1 MNANSVDRL
10 GSATPADVLRLIRAG
25 HARTRGDLQRLTG
38 MARSTVAQRIDAL
51 TEHGLVVTGQD
62 SVSSGGRP
70 SSTLLFNHR
79 AGLVLSADCG
89 ATHTRTAVFDLG
101 LNVVAEEVS
110 DLNIADGP
118 VAVLNWLAARFT
130 ELLMTAG
137 DEAHRLLAIGI
148 GLPGPVEHAT
158 GKPVAPPIMPGWD
171 GFDVPHYLQQTFPVP
186 VLVDNDV
193 NLMGLGEAA
202 IAYPHVSPLAFVK
215 VGTGIGCGI
224 ITGGRVFHGAHGA
237 AGDIGHIRVTDHHD
251 VVCWCGN
258 VGCLEAVA
266 GGKALVANLH
276 ESGARTNSDVV
287 DRVLAGDAAAVRAV
301 RNAGREIGGV
311 LAGLVSTINPAV
323 IVLGGQIAD
332 AGQYLLAGVRE
343 TIYARSLPLGT
354 RDLEVTRSR
363 LADRAGITGAAMM
376 TTEHV
381 LAADSI
387 DALVGA
393 VR

>member
-1 MNANSVDRL
+1 MNANGVDRV
-10 GSATPADVLRLIRAG
+10 GGATPADVLRLIRAG

-51 TEHGLVVTGQD
+51 SEHGLVMTGQD

-70 SSTLLFNHR
+70 SSTLAFNHR
-79 AGLVLSADCG
+79 AGLVLAADCG
-89 ATHTRTAVFDLG
+89 ATHIRTAIFDLG
-101 LNVVAEEVS
+101 LNVLAEEVS
-110 DLNIADGP
+110 DMNIADGP
-118 VAVLNWLAARFT
+118 VTVLDWLASRFT
-130 ELLMTAG
+130 A
-137 DEAHRLLAIGI
+137 LLATVGDVSHRVMAVGI

-158 GKPVAPPIMPGWD
+158 GTPVAPPIMPGWD
-171 GFDVPHYLQQTFPVP
+171 GFDVPKYLQQTFAVP

-193 NLMGLGEAA
+193 NLMALGEAA
-202 IAYPHVSPLAFVK
+202 VAYPDVSPVAFVK

-224 ITGGRVFHGAHGA
+224 VTGGKVFHGAHGA
-237 AGDIGHIRVTDHHD
+237 AGDIGHIRVADHHD

-258 VGCLEAVA
+258 VACLEAVA
-266 GGKALVANLH
+266 GGKALVAKLH
-276 ESGARTNSDVV
+276 DSGARTNGDVV
-287 DRVLAGDAAAVRAV
+287 DQVLAGDADAVRAV

-311 LAGLVSTINPAV
+311 LAGLVSTINPSV

-381 LAADSI
+381 LAAESI
-387 DALVGA
+387 DALLS

>member
-1 MNANSVDRL
+1 MNANGAERL
-10 GSATPADVLRLIRAG
+10 GGASPADVLKLIRG
-25 HARTRGDLQRLTG
+25 GEARTRGDLQRLTG
-38 MARSTVAQRIDAL
+38 MARSTVAQRIEAL
-51 TEHGLVVTGQD
+51 AEHGLVVTGHD

-70 SSTLLFNHR
+70 SSTLLFNHQ
-79 AGLVLSADCG
+79 AGLVLTADCG
-89 ATHTRTAVFDLG
+89 ATHTRSAVFDLG
-101 LNVVAEEVS
+101 LNVLAEDVS
-110 DLNIADGP
+110 DLSIADGP
-118 VAVLNWLAARFT
+118 EAVLDWLAAKFGA
-130 ELLMTAG
+130 LLATV
-137 DEAHRLLAIGI
+137 EAPVHRVMAIGI

-171 GFDVPHYLQQTFPVP
+171 GFDVPQYLQQTYPVP

-193 NLMGLGEAA
+193 NLMALGEAA
-202 IAYPHVSPLAFVK
+202 VAYPQVSPLAFVK

-224 ITGGRVFHGAHGA
+224 ITNATVFHGAHGA
-237 AGDIGHIRVTDHHD
+237 AGDIGHIRAADHHD

-266 GGKALVANLH
+266 GGKALVAHLH
-276 ESGARTNSDVV
+276 DIGVRTNSDVV
-287 DRVLAGDAAAVRAV
+287 ERVLAGDAAAVRAV

-323 IVLGGQIAD
+323 IVLGGQIAE

-343 TIYARSLPLGT
+343 AIYARSLPLGT

-363 LADRAGITGAAMM
+363 LADRAGITGAAIM
-376 TTEHV
+376 TTEKV
-381 LAADSI
+381 LTDDAI
-387 DALVGA
+387 DALPA

>member
-1 MNANSVDRL
+1 
-10 GSATPADVLRLIRAG
+10 VL
-25 HARTRGDLQRLTG
+25 
-38 MARSTVAQRIDAL
+38 
-51 TEHGLVVTGQD
+51 
-62 SVSSGGRP
+62 
-70 SSTLLFNHR
+70 
-79 AGLVLSADCG
+79 
-89 ATHTRTAVFDLG
+89 
-101 LNVVAEEVS
+101 AEEVS

-118 VAVLNWLAARFT
+118 VAVLNWLIDRFT
-130 ELLMTAG
+130 ALLSTVDAPVQRVM
-137 DEAHRLLAIGI
+137 AIGI

-193 NLMGLGEAA
+193 NLMALGEAA
-202 IAYPHVSPLAFVK
+202 VAYPGVSPLAFVK

-224 ITGGRVFHGAHGA
+224 VTGGTVFHGAHGA
-237 AGDIGHIRVTDHHD
+237 AGDIGHIRAADHHD
-251 VVCWCGN
+251 VICWCGN

-266 GGKALVANLH
+266 GGKALVGALH
-276 ESGARTNSDVV
+276 DTGVRTNSDVV
-287 DRVLAGDAAAVRAV
+287 ERVLAGDADAVRAA

-343 TIYARSLPLGT
+343 AIYARSLPLGT
-354 RDLEVTRSR
+354 RDLKVTRSQ
-363 LADRAGITGAAMM
+363 LADRAGVTGAAIM
-376 TTEHV
+376 TTEN
-381 LAADSI
+381 LLTGDAI
-387 DALVGA
+387 DALLA

>member
-1 MNANSVDRL
+1 MNANGVDRS
-10 GSATPADVLRLIRAG
+10 GGATPADVLRLIRAG

-51 TEHGLVVTGQD
+51 AERGLVVTGQA

-70 SSTLLFNHR
+70 SSTLLFNHS
-79 AGLVLSADCG
+79 AGLVLTADCG
-89 ATHTRTAVFDLG
+89 ATHTRTAIFDLG

-118 VAVLNWLAARFT
+118 VAVLDWLADRFT
-130 ELLMTAG
+130 ALLTTIGGQARRVM
-137 DEAHRLLAIGI
+137 AIGI

-171 GFDVPHYLQQTFPVP
+171 GFDVPLYLQQTFSVP

-193 NLMGLGEAA
+193 NLMALGEAA
-202 IAYPHVSPLAFVK
+202 IAHPLVSPLAFVK

-258 VGCLEAVA
+258 VACLEAVA
-266 GGKALVANLH
+266 GGKALVAKLH
-276 ESGARTNSDVV
+276 GSGARTNGDVV
-287 DRVLAGDAAAVRAV
+287 DLVLAGDAAAVRAV

-311 LAGLVSTINPAV
+311 LAGLVSTLNPAV

-354 RDLEVTRSR
+354 RDLEVTRSQ

-381 LAADSI
+381 LAAESI
-387 DALVGA
+387 DALLGA